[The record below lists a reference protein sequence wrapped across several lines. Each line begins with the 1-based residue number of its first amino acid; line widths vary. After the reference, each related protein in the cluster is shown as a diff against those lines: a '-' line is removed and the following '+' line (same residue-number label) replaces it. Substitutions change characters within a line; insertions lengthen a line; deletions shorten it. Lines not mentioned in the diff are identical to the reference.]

1 MVKSEVIRMK
11 RALKIL
17 MIFVIVIIVFSVGFI
32 LTLQIFEY
40 RPEDI
45 TELSIENNPLDG
57 DEFHVDINE
66 ALTILTFN
74 IGYAS
79 LSQTED
85 FAMDGGTK
93 GRMDSKAEVEANLLG
108 IKGIIESNP
117 ADIYLF
123 QEVDID
129 SHRSYNINQL
139 DYFNTFLEMSSVLA
153 YNYRCIFVPFP
164 YTNPSQMMGKV
175 NSGIVTFSNFYGES
189 AQRHQLPGSFN
200 WPISLANLKRA
211 MMITKYPIKDS
222 DKYLTVINVHLSAY
236 DDGTMRL
243 EEMEAL
249 KTLMLEE
256 YDKGNYVIVGGDFNQ
271 TFPQAIIENGE
282 SDFEYLFELK
292 NDEFWQAFPMDGV
305 WFEENDFSFGVD
317 ITTPSC
323 RLLHQA
329 YDTENPDNNQYYL
342 IDGFI
347 VSNNLNIDTV
357 ETLDENFVYS
367 DHNPVKITIN
377 FIG

>member
-1 MVKSEVIRMK
+1 
-11 RALKIL
+11 
-17 MIFVIVIIVFSVGFI
+17 
-32 LTLQIFEY
+32 
-40 RPEDI
+40 
-45 TELSIENNPLDG
+45 
-57 DEFHVDINE
+57 
-66 ALTILTFN
+66 
-74 IGYAS
+74 
-79 LSQTED
+79 
-85 FAMDGGTK
+85 
-93 GRMDSKAEVEANLLG
+93 
-108 IKGIIESNP
+108 
-117 ADIYLF
+117 
-123 QEVDID
+123 
-129 SHRSYNINQL
+129 
-139 DYFNTFLEMSSVLA
+139 
-153 YNYRCIFVPFP
+153 
-164 YTNPSQMMGKV
+164 
-175 NSGIVTFSNFYGES
+175 
-189 AQRHQLPGSFN
+189 
-200 WPISLANLKRA
+200 

-222 DKYLTVINVHLSAY
+222 NKYLTVINVHLSAY
-236 DDGTMRL
+236 DDGTMRM

-256 YDKGNYVIVGGDFNQ
+256 YDEGNYVIVGGDFNQ

-292 NDEFWQAFPMDGV
+292 NDEFWQAFPMDGI

-317 ITTPSC
+317 ITKPSC